1 MALRIDITDDKGV
14 TTQYHKIKSFEYDGK
29 ELTVKLASYVTKAMR
44 DAEKAVID
52 TNNLALQYDENV
64 ETLRTELDT
73 LSSQLTPEGKG
84 EPEVVARAIELTD
97 EVNTLVLNT
106 ERPIYAPETD
116 KYYTETEIKI
126 EYFEPLTLEAI
137 YDKIATDERYATTK
151 KI

>member
-52 TNNLALQYDENV
+52 QNKLALEYDTNI
-64 ETLRTELDT
+64 ETLRTELDS

-84 EPEVVARAIELTD
+84 EPEVVARAVELTE
-97 EVNTLVLNT
+97 EVNSLVLTT
-106 ERPIYAPETD
+106 ERPVYQDELE
-116 KYYTETEIKI
+116 KYCAETEIKI
-126 EYFEPLTLEAI
+126 EYFEPLTLEGI
-137 YDKIATDERYATTK
+137 YDKIATDERYATAQ